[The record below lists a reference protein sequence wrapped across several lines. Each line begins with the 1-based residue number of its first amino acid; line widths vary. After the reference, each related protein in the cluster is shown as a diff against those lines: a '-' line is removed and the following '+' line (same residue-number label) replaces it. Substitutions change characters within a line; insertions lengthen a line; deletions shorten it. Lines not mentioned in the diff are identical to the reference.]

1 MTTHDPLVIGGLTK
15 EEIRIFRTVKDLD
28 DDGEEYQKV
37 ETFQPNFDPK
47 GLGVAGILTSE
58 LFNLPAAMDEDTY
71 LDLNRKRELEVLNRE
86 DKLDKAEKEELQ
98 ELTTSLSR
106 VGFEKVQRDPLYER
120 FIQAVYENPDL
131 KKTPLNIEERNQ
143 QNEKMAT
150 LIKQI
155 MDEEKSL

>member
-1 MTTHDPLVIGGLTK
+1 MEQNTTTTSDSNNG
-15 EEIRIFRTVKDLD
+15 
-28 DDGEEYQKV
+28 
-37 ETFQPNFDPK
+37 K

-58 LFNLPAAMDEDTY
+58 FFNLPAAMDEDTY

-86 DKLDKAEKEELQ
+86 NKLDEAEKEEFQKLI
-98 ELTTSLSR
+98 TSLSK

-131 KKTPLNIEERNQ
+131 KKAPTNIEERKL
-143 QNEKMAT
+143 QNEKMAA